1 MGYYREQHKY
11 YCGVDLHART
21 MFLCV
26 LSSDGEV
33 KLHRNIKCER
43 ELFLRT
49 IAPFREDVVVG
60 AECMYSWYWLADLC
74 RKEGIRF
81 VLGHA
86 LYMASI
92 HQQKTKNDRID
103 SQKLAMLLKGGNFPL
118 SYVYPEEMRS
128 TRDLMRRRL
137 FFVRK
142 RGELLAHVQMT
153 HHQYNLDSPGRKIAY
168 RGNRKGL
175 EVSFEDASAKR
186 MIESDLTMIEHYSEE
201 ISKLE
206 WFIAKSARKSPDS
219 QLLLSLLKTIPGVGD
234 ILSLTL
240 LYEIQDIT
248 RFSSQQ
254 HFCSYAR
261 LVRPEKTSAG
271 KRAGS
276 GGGKIGNAHLK
287 WAFSE
292 AVAIMLRD
300 ERAKKYLQRL
310 QSKGSRAKAFS
321 TFSHRLGKAVY
332 YLLSRKEAFD
342 PNMFF
347 AH

>member
-1 MGYYREQHKY
+1 MGYYIQQHKY

-26 LSSDGEV
+26 LAQDGTV
-33 KLHRNIKCER
+33 KLHRNIECDKAAFVR
-43 ELFLRT
+43 A

-74 RKEGIRF
+74 QREGIKF

-86 LYMASI
+86 LYMESI
-92 HQQKTKNDRID
+92 HKQKTKNDRID
-103 SQKLAMLLKGGNFPL
+103 SQKIAMLLKGGNFPL
-118 SYVYPEEMRS
+118 SYLYPEEMRS

-168 RGNRKGL
+168 RTNRNGL
-175 EVSFEDASAKR
+175 ELSFDDESAKR
-186 MIESDLTMIEHYSEE
+186 MIESDLTMIEHYSNE

-206 WFIAKSARKSPDS
+206 WFITKSARKTADR

-234 ILSLTL
+234 ILSLTM
-240 LYEIQDIT
+240 LYEIHDIS
-248 RFSSQQ
+248 RFSSHQ

-261 LVRPEKTSAG
+261 LVRPEKSSAG
-271 KRAGS
+271 KKAGS
-276 GGGKIGNAHLK
+276 GGSKIGNAHLK

-300 ERAKKYLQRL
+300 ERAKKYFQRL

-332 YLLSRKEAFD
+332 YLLSRREAFD